1 MRKFLLVCLLALTA
15 CGAVQPPKTPA
26 QALVEARAGLGSA
39 VAAFNVYAAQRPFC
53 GDGGAKPAPLCADR
67 DVVIQGARTAHQV
80 ADALDRAEA
89 TIQALDVA
97 DSQWPALAEP
107 LTLLKNFQAFVA
119 KAKGG

>member
-97 DSQWPALAEP
+97 DSQWPVIAEP
-107 LTLLKNFQAFVA
+107 LALLKNFQAFVA
-119 KAKGG
+119 KAKGN

>member
-1 MRKFLLVCLLALTA
+1 MRRILFAAALLIAA
-15 CGAVQPPKTPA
+15 CGAVPPPKTPA

-39 VAAFNVYAAQRPFC
+39 VAAFNVYASQRPFC

-67 DVVIQGARTAHQV
+67 AAVIQGARAAHQV
-80 ADALDRAEA
+80 ADALSRAEA

-107 LTLLKNFQAFVA
+107 LTLLKNFQAFVV
-119 KAKGG
+119 KAKGN

>member
-97 DSQWPALAEP
+97 DSQWPVIAEP
-107 LTLLKNFQAFVA
+107 LALLKNFQAFVA
-119 KAKGG
+119 QAKGN

>member
-97 DSQWPALAEP
+97 DSQWPVIAEP
-107 LTLLKNFQAFVA
+107 LALLKNFQAFVA
-119 KAKGG
+119 LAKGN